1 MAKKKKG
8 DYEVGYG
15 RPPKKTQ
22 FKKGK
27 SGNPKGRPK
36 RRLDVA
42 STLERTLAEQIAILD
57 GEQMQEMSAGEAVL
71 YKQIRKAMKGDQT
84 AFDLVMRQAQ
94 RHRLLREE
102 TRRDNS
108 RSPKRLV
115 IGPPMSE
122 EEWLEAARKQQ
133 AASKIASEKLYKE
146 WLGE

>member
-1 MAKKKKG
+1 MAKKKKS

-22 FKKGK
+22 FKKGQ

-42 STLERTLAEQIAILD
+42 STLERTLAEQIAIKD

-94 RHRLLREE
+94 RHKLLREE

-108 RSPKRLV
+108 SGPKGLV
-115 IGPPMSE
+115 IGPPMSA
-122 EEWLEAARKQQ
+122 EEWEETARKQQ
-133 AASKIASEKLYKE
+133 AASKIASDKLYKE
-146 WLGE
+146 WLDE

>member
-1 MAKKKKG
+1 VAKRKKG

-42 STLERTLAEQIAILD
+42 STLERTLAEQIAIKD

-71 YKQIRKAMKGDQT
+71 YKQVRKAMKGDQT

-94 RHRLLREE
+94 RHGLLREE
-102 TRRDNS
+102 PRRDNS
-108 RSPKRLV
+108 RGPKLV
-115 IGPPMSE
+115 IGPPMSV
-122 EEWLEAARKQQ
+122 EEWEEAARKQQ

-146 WLGE
+146 WLDE